1 MENVV
6 HLVGSVEKSESKR
19 SKVTKINKG
28 RKTVYPNEKQEIVKA
43 PDISKSNK
51 QAGY

>member
-19 SKVTKINKG
+19 SKVTKTDKG
-28 RKTVYPNEKQEIVKA
+28 RKTVYPNEKQVIVKT